1 MLEKWILKDMGLL
14 HSVQERDAPGGI
26 NFYEEEILNFHPL
39 LENETDPEKYI
50 RKFYGENSLKIEESF
65 SRANRFLKEN
75 QRSIEKEFDTIF
87 GFSILSQVKFAPS
100 IFNVNPRY
108 IEDRSF
114 QFYYN
119 APDFHR
125 IIIHEILHFHY
136 HEYLIRN
143 NKEILE
149 KYSFDS
155 FPLWDLSEMTNVIFE
170 TIPEIQTIIG
180 SYENGY
186 PEQRAKLPQL
196 FDLYRDANGNLS
208 LFTKKALMNTSLFS
222 P

>member
-1 MLEKWILKDMGLL
+1 MLENWIQKDIELFY
-14 HSVQERDAPGGI
+14 SVQEWDTSGGI
-26 NFYEEEILNFHPL
+26 NFYEEGILNFHPL

-50 RKFYGENSLKIEESF
+50 RKFYGENSLKIKESF
-65 SRANRFLKEN
+65 NHANRFLDEN
-75 QRSIEKEFDTIF
+75 QGNIEKEFDKIF
-87 GFSILSQVKFAPS
+87 NLSILSQVRFAPS

-114 QFYYN
+114 QFYYD
-119 APDFHR
+119 APDFRR

-170 TIPEIQTIIG
+170 TIPEIQAIIG

-186 PEQRAKLPQL
+186 PEQRAKLPEL
-196 FDLYRDANGNLS
+196 FDLYRE
-208 LFTKKALMNTSLFS
+208 T
-222 P
+222 